1 MIHQAIAKKRRQRLG
16 WPLGLILL
24 GTLLGSCGGY
34 PRYLNFPYDAGGR
47 SLNSRSE
54 ELTPQVAFPYL
65 AFVSDRN
72 GSQGIYLFDM
82 KAQRLLELPGLNN
95 LEVVASHPAVT
106 EDGRYLV
113 FCGNRQGKADI
124 YLYDR
129 QTQQKRNL
137 TESLNFETRNP
148 TISADGDRLAFEVAK
163 NGQWDIMIMDKFGK
177 ILSPSG

>member
-1 MIHQAIAKKRRQRLG
+1 MRHGAIAKKRRQRLG

-95 LEVVASHPAVT
+95 LEVVASHP
-106 EDGRYLV
+106 
-113 FCGNRQGKADI
+113 
-124 YLYDR
+124 
-129 QTQQKRNL
+129 
-137 TESLNFETRNP
+137 
-148 TISADGDRLAFEVAK
+148 
-163 NGQWDIMIMDKFGK
+163 
-177 ILSPSG
+177 